1 MSLEKQINIEAQ
13 QLTADE
19 TNIQGK
25 PVLPFIDLSTMTT
38 SPIEVLYNP
47 NFTPDFQ
54 IGPIGHA
61 LPDGGV
67 PSIDLPMVPSPG
79 FQLPNIYTGVPD
91 MQRWPDTYGYPAIF
105 GGTEDL
111 RDLFRNRV
119 KAMMPDLKQEELNLI
134 VTNLYR
140 AEWEA
145 NDEIRNQKIQEF
157 KKGIETSNELNRLLG
172 EINEK
177 YK

>member
-1 MSLEKQINIEAQ
+1 MSLEKQINIDKR

-19 TNIQGK
+19 AKFQGE
-25 PVLPFIDLSTMTT
+25 PVLPFIDLSIMTT
-38 SPIEVLYNP
+38 SPIEVPYNP
-47 NFTPDFQ
+47 NFPPNFQ
-54 IGPIGHA
+54 IDPISHT

-67 PSIDLPMVPSPG
+67 PIVGLPAVPSSN

-111 RDLFRNRV
+111 RELFRNRV
-119 KAMMPDLKQEELNLI
+119 RAMMPELKQEELNWV

-145 NDEIRNQKIQEF
+145 NDEIRNQKIEEF
-157 KKGIETSNELNRLLG
+157 KKGIETSNELNRLLA
-172 EINEK
+172 EIDKK